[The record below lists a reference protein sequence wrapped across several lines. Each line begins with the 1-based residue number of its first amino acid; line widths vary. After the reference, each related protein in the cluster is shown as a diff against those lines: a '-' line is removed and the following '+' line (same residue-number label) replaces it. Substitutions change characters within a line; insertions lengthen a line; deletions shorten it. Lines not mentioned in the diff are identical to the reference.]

1 MINHYYMV
9 IKMVLNINDIK
20 LCIILIYIYL
30 KLLILVNI
38 VTKINMLRVSQ
49 YKRIK

>member
-30 KLLILVNI
+30 KPLILVNN
-38 VTKINMLRVSQ
+38 VTKTNMLKVSR